1 MLEEKGDCHRKPRI
15 ATKGM
20 SPVTPVMGRR
30 ELALE
35 EKKRVA
41 IIGLGVIGGSLGM
54 ALLAKGNYEVVGIDR
69 DPVTVRLALE
79 TGAVSAGT
87 TDCLNGVKQADIVV
101 VAIPVG
107 DLADLAREIAPSISS
122 EAIVTDVGSTKA
134 EVVAQLEEI
143 FPSRFVG
150 GHPMTGSERSGI
162 EGAELYLFENAIYV
176 LTPTAR
182 TDSEALQ
189 KIQEMVA
196 DTGAISCF
204 ISPDDHDRIVAAI
217 SHLPHMM
224 AVALMNLA
232 ADFSELHPQA
242 LTLAAGGFR
251 DMTRIAASS
260 QVMWRDIFA
269 TNRRNVIELSRQFRE
284 VLLHCEQLLEREDY
298 NELVLFMQRACCERQ
313 KIPFHLKGTLPTLYE
328 LICTVPDRPGS
339 IALITGLL
347 GEEEINIS
355 DLEILRIR
363 EGEGGTIRLGFKTE
377 REVERA
383 FQVLCKADIAVKRRR

>member
-1 MLEEKGDCHRKPRI
+1 
-15 ATKGM
+15 
-20 SPVTPVMGRR
+20 MGRR
-30 ELALE
+30 ELALKE
-35 EKKRVA
+35 NMRVA

-101 VAIPVG
+101 LAIPVG

-122 EAIVTDVGSTKA
+122 EAIVTDVGSTKE
-134 EVVAQLEEI
+134 EVVALLEEI

-196 DTGAISCF
+196 DSGAISCF

-232 ADFSELHPQA
+232 ADFSETHPQA

-269 TNRRNVIELSRQFRE
+269 TNRRNVIELTRHFRE

>member
-1 MLEEKGDCHRKPRI
+1 VLEEKGDCHRKPRI

-87 TDCLNGVKQADIVV
+87 TDRLNGVKQADIVV
-101 VAIPVG
+101 LAIPVG

-134 EVVAQLEEI
+134 EVVALLEEI

-204 ISPDDHDRIVAAI
+204 ISPDDHSPV
-217 SHLPHMM
+217 
-224 AVALMNLA
+224 
-232 ADFSELHPQA
+232 QA
-242 LTLAAGGFR
+242 KGTAR
-251 DMTRIAASS
+251 S
-260 QVMWRDIFA
+260 V
-269 TNRRNVIELSRQFRE
+269 
-284 VLLHCEQLLEREDY
+284 
-298 NELVLFMQRACCERQ
+298 VLFCWGSG
-313 KIPFHLKGTLPTLYE
+313 FLPLY
-328 LICTVPDRPGS
+328 
-339 IALITGLL
+339 GL
-347 GEEEINIS
+347 
-355 DLEILRIR
+355 
-363 EGEGGTIRLGFKTE
+363 F
-377 REVERA
+377 
-383 FQVLCKADIAVKRRR
+383 